1 MHGMFEK
8 TEAPCLASAGPC
20 LKSPA
25 MNIPHPSDVT
35 TWVNIGDEELDKKC
49 FFMNSLKVCF
59 FSVGR
64 FYVLEKEENLP
75 SFFPPIYPGSIN

>member
-8 TEAPCLASAGPC
+8 AEAPCLASAGPC

-35 TWVNIGDEELDKKC
+35 PWVNIWDEELDKKC
-49 FFMNSLKVCF
+49 FFMNSLKLPLF
-59 FSVGR
+59 L